1 MKESA
6 KGEAGRKAAR
16 GQMWLYL
23 PGIVREA
30 LYDTVIGAGLACVDE
45 VLEMERVALC
55 GERYEHLADR
65 QALRD
70 HGFSDADIFDIAEV
84 AGFFNM
90 TNRVA
95 HGVDMMP
102 NPEYH
107 AMAR

>member
-1 MKESA
+1 MLDFAVKLTETPH
-6 KGEAGRKAAR
+6 
-16 GQMWLYL
+16 L
-23 PGIVREA
+23 
-30 LYDTVIGAGLACVDE
+30 
-45 VLEMERVALC
+45 VA
-55 GERYEHLADR
+55 HSDR

-102 NPEYH
+102 NPDYH
-107 AMAR
+107 TMAR